1 MLGLLGTMRLPFLP
15 LTPICV
21 VLAVTAAAFG
31 GRDIDVQSV
40 WLALVGAIA
49 ASVAVNA
56 FNEYIDFR
64 NGLDLRTVRTPF
76 SGGSGTLPAQPEL
89 ARPTL
94 IMAMLS
100 LSVVVL
106 IGAWF
111 LLEHGLAL
119 LPIGLAGVL
128 LVAFYSTWV
137 VYHPIIC
144 LLAPGLGFGT
154 LMVLGTAWVATGE
167 FTPTAFAA
175 SLIPFFL
182 VSNLLL
188 LNQYPDVDADRS
200 VGRNTLPIAIGLRK
214 SSYVYLAFVV
224 LGAASLIAVIG
235 LGWFPPQAAVGLI
248 GFVLAVPVFVGAL
261 RYGDDTGRLRP
272 YMALN
277 TIITL
282 ATPLLVAGG
291 LYLADR

>member
-1 MLGLLGTMRLPFLP
+1 
-15 LTPICV
+15 
-21 VLAVTAAAFG
+21 
-31 GRDIDVQSV
+31 
-40 WLALVGAIA
+40 
-49 ASVAVNA
+49 
-56 FNEYIDFR
+56 
-64 NGLDLRTVRTPF
+64 
-76 SGGSGTLPAQPEL
+76 LPAQPEL

-94 IMAMLS
+94 IMALVS

-111 LLEHGLAL
+111 LFEHGLAL

-137 VYHPIIC
+137 VHHPIVC

-167 FTPTAFAA
+167 FTTTAFAA

-188 LNQYPDVDADRS
+188 LNQYPDVDADRA
-200 VGRNTLPIAIGLRK
+200 VGRNTLPIAIGVGK
-214 SSYVYLAFVV
+214 ASYVYLAFVM
-224 LGAASLIAVIG
+224 LGAGSLVAAIG
-235 LGWFPPQAAVGLI
+235 LEWFPPQTAFGLI
-248 GFVLAVPVFVGAL
+248 GFALAVPVFVGAL
-261 RYGDDTGRLRP
+261 RYGEDIDRLKP

-291 LYLADR
+291 LFFADR

>member
-1 MLGLLGTMRLPFLP
+1 MRLPFLP

-21 VLAVTAAAFG
+21 VLAVTAAAYG
-31 GRDIDVQSV
+31 GREINVHSV
-40 WLALVGAIA
+40 WLALVGAVA
-49 ASVAVNA
+49 ASIAVNA
-56 FNEYIDFR
+56 LNEYVDFR

-94 IMAMLS
+94 IMALVS

-111 LLEHGLAL
+111 LFEHGLAL

-137 VYHPIIC
+137 VHHPIVC

-167 FTPTAFAA
+167 FTTTAFAA

-188 LNQYPDVDADRS
+188 LNQYPDVDADRA
-200 VGRNTLPIAIGLRK
+200 VGRNTLPIAIGVGK
-214 SSYVYLAFVV
+214 ASYVYLAFVM
-224 LGAASLIAVIG
+224 LGAGSLVAAIG
-235 LGWFPPQAAVGLI
+235 LEWFPPQTALGLI
-248 GFVLAVPVFVGAL
+248 GFALAVPVFVGAL
-261 RYGDDTGRLRP
+261 RYGEDIDRLKP

-291 LYLADR
+291 LFFADR

>member
-1 MLGLLGTMRLPFLP
+1 MRLPFLP

-21 VLAVTAAAFG
+21 LLAVAAAGYG
-31 GRDIDVQSV
+31 GRTIDVHSV

-49 ASVAVNA
+49 ASIAVNA
-56 FNEYIDFR
+56 FNEYVDFR
-64 NGLDLRTVRTPF
+64 NGLDLQTIRTPF
-76 SGGSGTLPAQPEL
+76 SGGSGTLPAHPEL

-94 IMAMLS
+94 IMATLS
-100 LSVVVL
+100 LSTVVV

-137 VYHPIIC
+137 VHHPVIC
-144 LLAPGLGFGT
+144 LLAPGFGFGT

-167 FTPTAFAA
+167 FTSTAFAA

-188 LNQYPDVDADRS
+188 LNQFPDLDADRA
-200 VGRNTLPIAIGLRK
+200 VGRNTLPIAIGVRR
-214 SSYVYLAFVV
+214 SSYVYLAFVF
-224 LGAASLIAVIG
+224 LGAASLAASIA
-235 LGWFPPQAAVGLI
+235 LGWLPLQAAAGLI
-248 GFVLAVPVFVGAL
+248 GFALAIPVFVGAR
-261 RYGDDTGRLRP
+261 RYGQDIDRLKP
-272 YMALN
+272 FMALN
-277 TIITL
+277 TIICL
-282 ATPLLVAGG
+282 VTPLLVASG
-291 LYLADR
+291 LYLAGR